1 MNDAIKMLPQ
11 YTPDYVLDEVEYYF
25 EKISQNK
32 NCCFTL
38 ENAISLVNLAKVN
51 KRITKKQAET
61 IKMAIRKI
69 KSIY

>member
-32 NCCFTL
+32 NDCFTL

-51 KRITKKQAET
+51 KRINKKQAEK

>member
-32 NCCFTL
+32 NDCFTL

-69 KSIY
+69 KAIY

>member
-1 MNDAIKMLPQ
+1 MNDAIKMLPK

-32 NCCFTL
+32 NDCFTL

>member
-32 NCCFTL
+32 NDCFTL

>member
-1 MNDAIKMLPQ
+1 MEQLMEKFPS
-11 YTPDYVLDEVEYYF
+11 YTPDYVLDEVEYYYQ
-25 EKISQNK
+25 KIRQNK
-32 NCCFTL
+32 NDCFTL